1 VLSEEK
7 LKSKILR
14 IYENYDVDIEDI
26 TEEEMLRL
34 INYYKDRPKILTKDL
49 KKSKEYGEKNGQ

>member
-1 VLSEEK
+1 VSSEEK
-7 LKSKILR
+7 IKSKILR

-34 INYYKDRPKILTKDL
+34 INYYKSKPKILIKDL
-49 KKSKEYGEKNGQ
+49 KKSKEYGDKHGQ